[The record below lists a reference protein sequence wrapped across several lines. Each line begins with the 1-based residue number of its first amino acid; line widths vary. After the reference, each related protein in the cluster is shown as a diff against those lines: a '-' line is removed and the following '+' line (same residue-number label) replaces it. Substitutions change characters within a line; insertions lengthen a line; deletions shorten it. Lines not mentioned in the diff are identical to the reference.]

1 MKEVNDMDSQKS
13 APNIHGAGK
22 KKVAANAGG
31 EPGPK
36 GFTEA
41 GYEFKIDF
49 ESPEERER
57 ILAEIAESTRRRFYP
72 GFFS

>member
-1 MKEVNDMDSQKS
+1 MTW
-13 APNIHGAGK
+13 IHKNPPPISTGQERRKWLQMLA
-22 KKVAANAGG
+22 G